1 MEKYNHIDGAISFI
15 VVGNQI
21 KNKTKK
27 TSKGQIITYTLT
39 RPFMSRQ
46 FMYLYTKSNN
56 TFTPVNRFFTSSHSD
71 L

>member
-27 TSKGQIITYTLT
+27 TSKGQV
-39 RPFMSRQ
+39 Q
-46 FMYLYTKSNN
+46 EKS
-56 TFTPVNRFFTSSHSD
+56 
-71 L
+71 